1 MNQNLLLLSMQRVLA
16 GLVHNINT
24 PLNLILGYSQQL
36 QLSVGDNPYLQKIL
50 DAGFKIDD
58 ILRIAVD
65 NIHERTFGETKELDL
80 GKWLHAELTFLQNEL
95 SIKRKISFSFT
106 PPQETILVTTSAPLL
121 GLIVDSLV
129 LNYRDHLGE
138 HSGAM
143 TLTIDSDGQVPFIM
157 ICFSV
162 PEILQDQDIPL
173 CIVPSEAD
181 LIAAL
186 PGVKPGK
193 LCDINPCYRTS
204 QAEFRTELRI
214 YPADE

>member
-36 QLSVGDNPYLQKIL
+36 QLTVGDNPYLQKIL

-80 GKWLHAELTFLQNEL
+80 GKWLRAELTFLQNEL

-138 HSGAM
+138 YSGCM
-143 TLTIDSDGQVPFIM
+143 SFTIDSDGKAPFIM
-157 ICFSV
+157 ICFSI
-162 PEILQDQDIPL
+162 PDSMQDQDMPL

-181 LIAAL
+181 LAATL
-186 PGVKPGK
+186 PGTNSTK
-193 LCDINPCYRTS
+193 LCKIIPCYRS
-204 QAEFRTELRI
+204 DKAEFRTELRI